1 MKKNT
6 TDLKKCLMYF
16 SRQSREERA
25 YHKYTNDKLMLEKLS
40 INRLKFQLITLKT
53 KYEYKR
59 NVCAIFLGT
68 ILLTILTG
76 TWGTVFDL
84 TRKIIEYAVGKANV
98 DPLLVKG
105 WTLIILI
112 FFITATFLIFIT
124 ALSFMRTLYQL
135 HEEILMVEDVLKAKK
150 EDRK

>member
-1 MKKNT
+1 
-6 TDLKKCLMYF
+6 MYF

-25 YHKYTNDKLMLEKLS
+25 YHQYTKKKLILEKLS
-40 INRLKFQLITLKT
+40 INRLKFHLVTLKT

-84 TRKIIEYAVGKANV
+84 TQKIIGYALGQKNA
-98 DPLLVKG
+98 DTLLVKG

-112 FFITATFLIFIT
+112 FFITVTFLIFIT
-124 ALSFMRTLYQL
+124 ALSFMKNLYRL
-135 HEEILMVEDVLKAKK
+135 HEEILMVEDVLKDKK
-150 EDRK
+150 VDRK